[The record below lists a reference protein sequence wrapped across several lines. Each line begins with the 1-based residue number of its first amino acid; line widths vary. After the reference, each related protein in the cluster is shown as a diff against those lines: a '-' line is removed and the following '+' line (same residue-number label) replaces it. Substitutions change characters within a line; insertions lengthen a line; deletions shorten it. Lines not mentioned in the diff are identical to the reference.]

1 MSLVNPIE
9 RIVDATFGAFL
20 YTIFLLIRFSL
31 LTPLLFAPLHPIAY
45 SLNVGTNQKW
55 TKFIP
60 RQLLDERSS
69 SVES

>member
-9 RIVDATFGAFL
+9 RMVDAIFRAFL
-20 YTIFLLIRFSL
+20 YTTFLLIPIPP
-31 LTPLLFAPLHPIAY
+31 LTSLLFAPSHPIAY
-45 SLNVGTNQKW
+45 NLYLSTNQKW
-55 TKFIP
+55 TKLIS